1 MPVKNYGV
9 LKGIAID
16 KNMERE
22 DKESPHY
29 QILMTGAENEK
40 YRIAVNAKSV
50 SGQTELLYLVDE
62 EFDASAI
69 TILPTMDNGYTP
81 INENNREIAL
91 DYIRSE
97 LFDSSKMKK
106 LPSTKPGLENDL
118 HDLLNKY
125 IPKAI
130 NEEATVY
137 IYGSKWEP
145 KSGEK
150 TDKVFDFSP
159 PIGMHNVHMNQGN
172 PNPGDHADDN
182 GIWQDGGILIQYT
195 DKWVAIFL
203 AFQSQSWCTDED
215 GQPTR
220 NCTHMER
227 EE

>member
-1 MPVKNYGV
+1 MPVRNYGV

-22 DKESPHY
+22 DRKSPHY
-29 QILMTGAENEK
+29 QILMIGEQNTK
-40 YRIAVNAKSV
+40 YRIAVNAKSIK
-50 SGQTELLYLVDE
+50 GQPELLYLVDE

-69 TILPTMDNGYTP
+69 TILPTMENGYTP

-97 LFDSSKMKK
+97 LFDSSKMEE
-106 LPSTKPGLENDL
+106 LPSTQPGLDNDL
-118 HDLLNKY
+118 HDLFNKY

-137 IYGSKWEP
+137 IYGSKWGPEH
-145 KSGEK
+145 KA
-150 TDKVFDFSP
+150 DKVFDFSP
-159 PIGMHNVHMNQGN
+159 SNGMHNVHMNQGN
-172 PNPGDHADDN
+172 PKNGKFAGDN
-182 GIWQDGGILIQYT
+182 GTWHDGGILIQFE

-215 GQPTR
+215 GHPTEQ
-220 NCTHMER
+220 CTHLDGQR
-227 EE
+227 